1 MSINSAGNKLAIAD
15 YNSNHVV
22 EFSISGDRLTYSQK
36 TSSSYSSGNG
46 YYRRPTDTGYDS
58 SGNIYALDLYNHR
71 IQKKNSSLAY
81 QAKTGSYSTSSGFR
95 YPYGMHIDG
104 SDNIYVTDFYN
115 FAVRQYNTSLS
126 ETATDG
132 GGGGT

>member
-1 MSINSAGNKLAIAD
+1 MTVFDFRLNERTSQSLNNLNYSWGMSINSAGNKLAIAD

-71 IQKKNSSLAY
+71 IQKKNSSLTY

-95 YPYGMHIDG
+95 YPYGMH
-104 SDNIYVTDFYN
+104 NH
-115 FAVRQYNTSLS
+115 R
-126 ETATDG
+126 
-132 GGGGT
+132 